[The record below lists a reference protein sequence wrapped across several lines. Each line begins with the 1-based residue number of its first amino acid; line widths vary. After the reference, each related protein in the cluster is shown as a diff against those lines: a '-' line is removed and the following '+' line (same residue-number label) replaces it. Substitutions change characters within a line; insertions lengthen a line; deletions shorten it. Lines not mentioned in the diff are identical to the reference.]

1 MRHGQKFIMRT
12 SGTAGGHTGGWTVRG
27 QHSSEQLQGSGALPS
42 QRGDSRTHL
51 CPSGRRGRSA
61 LALTPGQGSEGS
73 GIIYSCHSPVCSLKG
88 ELRSKRLKYR
98 SAARASREGR
108 ESSGGSLALS
118 QGGQAQGGSV
128 AHGLS
133 AHTLLPHPRPL
144 GQSQE
149 GLGCSPFPP
158 PPLPSD
164 CFHDSH

>member
-1 MRHGQKFIMRT
+1 MRHGQKFIMHT
-12 SGTAGGHTGGWTVRG
+12 SGTAGGHTGGWTARG

-73 GIIYSCHSPVCSLKG
+73 GIVYSCHSPVCSLKG

-108 ESSGGSLALS
+108 ESSGGSLALEARGAKLRVGRCS
-118 QGGQAQGGSV
+118 
-128 AHGLS
+128 
-133 AHTLLPHPRPL
+133 RPL
-144 GQSQE
+144 
-149 GLGCSPFPP
+149 CSHPPSSPPSPGPEPGRPRLLAFPSP
-158 PPLPSD
+158 TPAERLFP
-164 CFHDSH
+164 